1 MPSSPSILRDI
12 QLSYLLYNIDE
23 VKYSFMMSLLFQQKH
38 TLEECLFWGFEMYK
52 SNYEE
57 VLWNF
62 ITKLYY
68 DFYYV
73 KNTSFE
79 KKIDK
84 EFNSWKHSNSFQPIA
99 KIIKELHKQTIDTTI
114 FNYYNL
120 YNNTSVNP
128 TSSKLSTVSISN
140 TSKQKLLE
148 MVKVDLLETTQT
160 LKNNNVNYIK
170 ELYQK
175 LYRYN
180 EKKNVCL
187 FYDNLHHKW
196 FVKLVA
202 KCIKTKKVWIKTKL
216 TDQNEIQLC
225 LYREKSKYI
234 YKTLADKRHYSINT
248 HIGCFD
254 LARFKDDTDLAFIWN
269 SSFNKYIPDDVAA
282 YKSAYLYYWE
292 YYANKTPFW
301 NKIFKEYDVKF
312 VKKEPN
318 FPNDDMLEKFY
329 DVYGFEPDEQSTE
342 TQQKSI
348 KSINSTSIVDCFNR
362 YGVSIDIDPS
372 HLLHAQL
379 AY

>member
-1 MPSSPSILRDI
+1 M
-12 QLSYLLYNIDE
+12 
-23 VKYSFMMSLLFQQKH
+23 LFQQKH

-114 FNYYNL
+114 FSYYNL

-148 MVKVDLLETTQT
+148 MVKLDLLETSQT

-187 FYDNLHHKW
+187 FYG
-196 FVKLVA
+196 
-202 KCIKTKKVWIKTKL
+202 
-216 TDQNEIQLC
+216 
-225 LYREKSKYI
+225 S
-234 YKTLADKRHYSINT
+234 
-248 HIGCFD
+248 
-254 LARFKDDTDLAFIWN
+254 
-269 SSFNKYIPDDVAA
+269 
-282 YKSAYLYYWE
+282 
-292 YYANKTPFW
+292 
-301 NKIFKEYDVKF
+301 
-312 VKKEPN
+312 
-318 FPNDDMLEKFY
+318 
-329 DVYGFEPDEQSTE
+329 
-342 TQQKSI
+342 
-348 KSINSTSIVDCFNR
+348 
-362 YGVSIDIDPS
+362 
-372 HLLHAQL
+372 
-379 AY
+379 